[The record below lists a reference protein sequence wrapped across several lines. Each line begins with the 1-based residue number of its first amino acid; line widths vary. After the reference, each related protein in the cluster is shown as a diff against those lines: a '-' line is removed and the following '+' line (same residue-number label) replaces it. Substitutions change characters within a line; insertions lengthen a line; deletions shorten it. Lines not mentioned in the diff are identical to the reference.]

1 MHLRRHAHCRVKL
14 NRCFNMVRLTL
25 KLRMVHV
32 LSFLGVELG
41 CFSFIPNE
49 ATRSAGFYEEKFSFE
64 LNRTCFMPTSQF
76 LYCMSRVLRRKSF
89 SISSTRGHNTLYH
102 ICMKT
107 AFIVVLSFWEPGIS
121 YLYVCS
127 LWPYTEAGK
136 INCILCFKQCSCHCF
151 LFICFIEHSGLKQQK
166 CSDIS
171 K

>member
-1 MHLRRHAHCRVKL
+1 MQLENCNVSLSVNVLVLGLVGCGFFNFYQIQNLLEMHLRRHAHCRVKL
-14 NRCFNMVRLTL
+14 NRCFNTVRVTL

-49 ATRSAGFYEEKFSFE
+49 ATSSAGFYEEKFSFE

-107 AFIVVLSFWEPGIS
+107 AFIVVLSF
-121 YLYVCS
+121 
-127 LWPYTEAGK
+127 
-136 INCILCFKQCSCHCF
+136 
-151 LFICFIEHSGLKQQK
+151 
-166 CSDIS
+166 
-171 K
+171 